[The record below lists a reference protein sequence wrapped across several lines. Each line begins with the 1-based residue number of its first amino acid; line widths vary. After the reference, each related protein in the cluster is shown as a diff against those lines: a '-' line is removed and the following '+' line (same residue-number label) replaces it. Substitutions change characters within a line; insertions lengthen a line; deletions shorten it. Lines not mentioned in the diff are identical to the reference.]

1 MRQSPETCLPTKARK
16 TVMNEQAN
24 KDLAIVNPNWSG
36 FVLLVT
42 LLSLF
47 NQFLLL
53 VIPENQ
59 DAIFVLESI
68 NLVIGLILWLDFFY
82 LLRVS
87 PNKRKFMTE
96 QYGWMVLLGSLP
108 ALHFLRLVWFWLA
121 LRANNRS
128 LRDFL
133 SRIVVKQDGQG
144 TLLLIV
150 FIVMVV
156 FEFAVVA
163 ILELE
168 EAATGSTIHSV
179 SDALW
184 WAFAT
189 VTTVGYGD
197 EYPVTNGGR
206 FVAMIL
212 MILGV
217 ALVSVMTGWLAEWF
231 LSRPRSQQYFAEDA
245 RELSEAQAIAEIKQL
260 IEQHELVYQQTI
272 EELKDRLTELE
283 RRF

>member
-1 MRQSPETCLPTKARK
+1 MNDSTK
-16 TVMNEQAN
+16 E
-24 KDLAIVNPNWSG
+24 DLAIVNPNWAG

-47 NQFLLL
+47 NQFLLFVL
-53 VIPENQ
+53 PENQ
-59 DAIFVLESI
+59 DASLVLEAI
-68 NLVIGLILWLDFFY
+68 NLIIGLVLWLDFFY
-82 LLRVS
+82 MLRIS
-87 PNKRKFMTE
+87 PSKRVFLTE

-108 ALHFLRLVWFWLA
+108 ALRFLRLVWFWLA

-144 TLLLIV
+144 TLLLII
-150 FIVMVV
+150 FIVIVV

-168 EAATGSTIHSV
+168 ETATGSTIHSV

-206 FVAMIL
+206 LVAMIL

-217 ALVSVMTGWLAEWF
+217 ALVSVTTGFLAEWF
-231 LSRPRSQQYFAEDA
+231 LSRPKARPFLGAEDH
-245 RELSEAQAIAEIKQL
+245 ELSEVEAIAQIKQL
-260 IEQHELVYQQTI
+260 IEEHELVYQQTMA
-272 EELKDRLTELE
+272 ELKDRLAELE
-283 RRF
+283 NRF